1 MSPQLGKREPCS
13 LPRIDSPGWLETR
26 NAGGMIRSVLLTGVS
41 RRIGIAW
48 AIAENLQQHG
58 WALSTSGWPAHD
70 EEQPWGGDPNFP
82 DVVGWHW
89 QPADLA
95 DPDVPER
102 LIADHLV
109 RHGGMDALVAVH
121 ARSSEASLGE
131 LTAAELDHSFAV
143 NTRATLLLVQAAAAA
158 GVRRVVLFT
167 TGVHRDPMPTEIPY
181 ATSKAALQGMTA
193 TLAAALARQGTT
205 VNCVNPG
212 PVDTGYADE
221 GTTTSVAARMPAGR
235 WGQPSDIAPVVAW
248 LLSDEAHWVTG
259 QTLDADGGWALRA
272 AIAPAAS

>member
-1 MSPQLGKREPCS
+1 MGERKRYL
-13 LPRIDSPGWLETR
+13 LPRIDSPSPLGTR
-26 NAGGMIRSVLLTGVS
+26 HAGVMIRSVLLTGVS

-48 AIAENLQQHG
+48 AIVENLQQQG

-70 EEQPWGGDPNFP
+70 EEQPWGSDPNVP
-82 DVVGWHW
+82 DDADWHW

-95 DPDVPER
+95 DPDVPEH
-102 LIADHLV
+102 LVADHLV

-121 ARSSEASLGE
+121 TRSSEASLGE
-131 LTAAELDHSFAV
+131 LTAAELDLSFAV

-167 TGVHRDPMPTEIPY
+167 TGVHRDPMPPEIPY
-181 ATSKAALQGMTA
+181 ATSKAALQGMTT

-205 VNCVNPG
+205 VNCINPG

-221 GTTTSVAARMPAGR
+221 ETTTHVEARMPAGR
-235 WGQPSDIAPVVAW
+235 WGRPNDIAPVVAW

-272 AIAPAAS
+272 AIPPAAS